1 MISTRKPVTRL
12 FVAFFVAILFF
23 GCGSSEVQEPLEQ
36 EVTTES
42 QITKFP
48 TVVPEVEPQETGLSN
63 TVKEPVK
70 GQKVLYIG
78 HSFGRPFAQKLSLFA
93 EMAGVDNHI
102 QEIVFRGGSNGSPQA
117 LWENTEARLEIQN
130 VLDNGDIDLLVMIC
144 CSDNFKE
151 SRETDWA
158 SQNWIDYALSA
169 NPDTDFALA
178 LPWVDYPSE
187 YENNEAFSERMIEA
201 HESAWH
207 PLIDNLREL
216 YSGSEIRSIFHG
228 KAAFDLRELF
238 ESDSLPEVSE
248 MTLKKKQGQGLFTD
262 HKGHAGQILLDLGT
276 LVWLGSIYDVDLGNF
291 PVEEL
296 KIGGEPY
303 VTDLIAMAQEILDYD
318 NLIDAG

>member
-12 FVAFFVAILFF
+12 FFAFFVAILLF
-23 GCGSSEVQEPLEQ
+23 GCGSSEVQESLEQ

-42 QITKFP
+42 QITKFR

-187 YENNEAFSERMIEA
+187 YENNEAFSGRMIAA

>member
-12 FVAFFVAILFF
+12 FFAFFVAILLF

-42 QITKFP
+42 QITKFR

-187 YENNEAFSERMIEA
+187 YENNEAFSGRMIAA